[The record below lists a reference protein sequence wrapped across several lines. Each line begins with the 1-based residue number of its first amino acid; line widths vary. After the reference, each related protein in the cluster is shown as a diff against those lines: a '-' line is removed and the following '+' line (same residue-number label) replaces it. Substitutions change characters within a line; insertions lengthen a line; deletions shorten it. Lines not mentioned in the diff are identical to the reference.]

1 MKKINK
7 ISILLVIFIFTF
19 GFFSLATAIMMPAE
33 NILGGDSNNNNQ
45 LAEEAPEE
53 CTAGDYSYSPWSTCS
68 NDNIQTRDYIKNS
81 RCENGVDP
89 IVSRS
94 CSNNKVPSEG
104 ICTGPGC
111 QTDFP
116 GDNSN
121 NTDDEFIAEE
131 APEEYPI
138 EEIKLPID
146 DINVLCTTDDYEIS
160 DWGICQ
166 SNNTKT
172 RIITRIRECRGGVTL
187 EDMLDNNQTI
197 QSCTY
202 NIPGGNTGGGGTIL
216 LPTINNP
223 VNNFVSSP
231 INSPVQQV
239 LGEKIV
245 GERWIRTVD
254 DSTVYLL
261 DDSNVRH
268 SYPTENVWKSYFG
281 KDFSF
286 VETISNEE
294 LSDYT
299 LGKNVQFKNGSL
311 IKNPDFSKVY
321 LVGDNFLIQWIK
333 TEETASRLYG
343 SDWNKLIYDFPEMF
357 FGDYVLGDDIE

>member
-19 GFFSLATAIMMPAE
+19 GFFSLATAIMMPVE
-33 NILGGDSNNNNQ
+33 NIPGDNSNNTDDEFM
-45 LAEEAPEE
+45 AEEAPEE

-68 NDNIQTRDYIKNS
+68 DNIQTRDYIKNS

-94 CSNNKVPSEG
+94 CSNKVLPEDFCIGS
-104 ICTGPGC
+104 GC

-121 NTDDEFIAEE
+121 NIDDGFIAEE
-131 APEEYPI
+131 APE
-138 EEIKLPID
+138 
-146 DINVLCTTDDYEIS
+146 LCTDADYAYT
-160 DWGICQ
+160 DWGDCL
-166 SNNTKT
+166 SNNKK
-172 RIITRIRECRGGVTL
+172 IRTYVKINNRCDGGFIPG
-187 EDMLDNNQTI
+187 EDQLQ